1 MNREGFS
8 WNRLLG
14 ILAAKGRLSREI
26 GVPVTRSER
35 QRKVGVAVGYLI
47 RLWVL
52 VTIALVGSLA
62 MAALLR
68 GH

>member
-8 WNRLLG
+8 WNKLLG
-14 ILAAKGRLSREI
+14 ISAAKGRLSREI
-26 GVPVTRSER
+26 GVPLARSER
-35 QRKVGVAVGYLI
+35 QRKLGVAVGYLI

-62 MAALLR
+62 MAALSR
-68 GH
+68 RH

>member
-14 ILAAKGRLSREI
+14 ISAAKGRLPREV
-26 GVPVTRSER
+26 GVPLTRSGR
-35 QRKVGVAVGYLI
+35 QRKLGVAVGYLI

-62 MAALLR
+62 MVALR
-68 GH
+68 RH